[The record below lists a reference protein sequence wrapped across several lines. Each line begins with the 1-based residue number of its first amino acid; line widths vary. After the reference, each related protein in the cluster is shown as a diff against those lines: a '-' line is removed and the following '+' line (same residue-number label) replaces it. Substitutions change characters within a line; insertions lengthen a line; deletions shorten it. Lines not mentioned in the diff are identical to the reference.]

1 MSYKRAKHE
10 NMKFEYL
17 LKQKNDC
24 IRDILSTYSSFLLS
38 KIEKS
43 FNSNYTT
50 YENILHIKDYI
61 DSIDCQ
67 CSGEL
72 KSYQAK
78 KTKFYTQWKAPI
90 QTLNNILKY
99 KSHDRKNLDRLSGAI
114 ILLRDMKLS
123 KRKNDY

>member
-1 MSYKRAKHE
+1 MSHKRTKHE
-10 NMKFEYL
+10 NMEFEYS

-43 FNSNYTT
+43 FNSNYTS
-50 YENILHIKDYI
+50 YENILHIKDYM

-67 CSGEL
+67 CLGEL
-72 KSYQAK
+72 KSYHAK
-78 KTKFYTQWKAPI
+78 KTKFYGQWKAPI
-90 QTLNNILKY
+90 QTLNNILKHDSHNY
-99 KSHDRKNLDRLSGAI
+99 KNVDRLSGAI
-114 ILLRDMKLS
+114 NLLRDMKLN